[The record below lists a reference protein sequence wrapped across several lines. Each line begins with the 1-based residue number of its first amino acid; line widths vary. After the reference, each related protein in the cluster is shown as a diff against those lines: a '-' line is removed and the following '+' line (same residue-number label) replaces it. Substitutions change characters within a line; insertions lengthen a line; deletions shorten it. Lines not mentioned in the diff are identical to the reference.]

1 MIRTVF
7 AALLGLC
14 VVAPVFAQESPASP
28 SVALAD
34 AEKSGT
40 IIIYRRG
47 TVVGL
52 ANACPV
58 RVKGKQIVE
67 LGRSKAFVWQVKPG
81 RYILENKTSS
91 VEVSVDPG
99 ETRYVR
105 CAMKMGVLTY
115 RADLQI
121 VDGTEYEELKSEFE
135 TPGD

>member
-1 MIRTVF
+1 MKLAF
-7 AALLGLC
+7 LPLSA
-14 VVAPVFAQESPASP
+14 
-28 SVALAD
+28 VALASATLAQD
-34 AEKSGT
+34 APPSTATAAEEPSGT

-47 TVVGL
+47 SIAGL

-58 RVKGKQIVE
+58 RYKGKEIVE
-67 LGRSKAFVWQVKPG
+67 LGRSKAFIWKVKPG

-105 CAMKMGVLTY
+105 CAMKVGIITY

-121 VDGTEYEELKSEFE
+121 ADGTEYDELKSEFE
-135 TPGD
+135 EPDT

>member
-1 MIRTVF
+1 MIS
-7 AALLGLC
+7 L
-14 VVAPVFAQESPASP
+14 
-28 SVALAD
+28 ALATALTFMAPSAAQAVEVPATSVNAD
-34 AEKSGT
+34 DEKTGT

-58 RVKGKQIVE
+58 RYKGNEIVE

-105 CAMKMGVLTY
+105 CAMKMGIMTY

-121 VDGTEYEELKSEFE
+121 ADGTEYDELKSQFE
-135 TPGD
+135 DPGS

>member
-1 MIRTVF
+1 MIRSIF
-7 AALLGLC
+7 AALLGLSL
-14 VVAPVFAQESPASP
+14 VAPVFAQDSAASPA
-28 SVALAD
+28 AAAAD
-34 AEKSGT
+34 AEKTGT

-58 RVKGKQIVE
+58 RVKGQQIVE
-67 LGRSKAFVWQVKPG
+67 LGRNKAFVWQVKPG

-121 VDGTEYEELKSEFE
+121 VDGTEYDELKGEFE
-135 TPGD
+135 TPGA